1 MAKCKPGGKVLKFE
15 PAGESFPY
23 FDESRPLGSPPAGK
37 VEEMRKYQ
45 KHNWITQDGKN
56 PPAVLFCNI
65 RNFLKYITSQQ
76 LLKNLTFPT
85 KKDQKKNY
93 NQHRKYLFKKFTIRT
108 QFQTLPKAQ
117 RT

>member
-45 KHNWITQDGKN
+45 KHNWIIQDGKN
-56 PPAVLFCNI
+56 PPAVLLCNI
-65 RNFLKYITSQQ
+65 RDFLKYITSQQ
-76 LLKNLTFPT
+76 QLLKELTFFHRRRIIDIFIFLEPT
-85 KKDQKKNY
+85 YVCN
-93 NQHRKYLFKKFTIRT
+93 I
-108 QFQTLPKAQ
+108 FQEIYDADLI
-117 RT
+117 